1 MTGITG
7 PEVRI
12 LFSAPCF
19 VDKNAVHGKNL
30 GKHIVFRGF
39 ATFRAKTGLLRTFKT
54 GFDFV
59 LSFDRFSCKTG
70 LEPCDFFGDQIL
82 FRKFL
87 KIATKFLTGEWH
99 MIIMII
105 ELSVIRLS

>member
-1 MTGITG
+1 MMSFQGFL
-7 PEVRI
+7 
-12 LFSAPCF
+12 LFF
-19 VDKNAVHGKNL
+19 GQKK
-30 GKHIVFRGF
+30 
-39 ATFRAKTGLLRTFKT
+39 GLLRIFKT

-70 LEPCDFFGDQIL
+70 LEPCDFFYAQIL

-87 KIATKFLTGEWH
+87 KIATEFLTEEQH

-105 ELSVIRLS
+105 GLSVIVLS